1 MSIEA
6 ENSTVPFVDPSESI
20 EKQDYG
26 FVGVLV
32 GWVFRLGGFVF
43 NCIIWDAMRSL
54 QNPAPT
60 LLWIKHTAVWCNL
73 FLALR
78 ITLGASG
85 LFFSLDLESL
95 SRLSCKAIK
104 VLDMF
109 LSFNPNSLVTASY
122 LESALFLSY
131 PTWHYNQNWKR
142 LILKCSV
149 VFPALVFLYSLP
161 LIAAIDIRN
170 GSCEIISQ
178 TGMFSMYASMIFL
191 FSILLTGSSFGF
203 VLSLRHYRMKKTESA
218 RNKVE
223 FRAPKKAN
231 GEDPSAGNTN
241 ISINVSSTENRQ
253 GTKNNLF
260 SAEDMKAIKFLLS
273 MSFYSFIYGLLFVI
287 VFYAIKLVN
296 EHFGKDINFW
306 AYFALYQEFGAGINF
321 SMLVFSRDKPREY
334 ILERYSGF
342 IKKR

>member
-1 MSIEA
+1 
-6 ENSTVPFVDPSESI
+6 
-20 EKQDYG
+20 
-26 FVGVLV
+26 
-32 GWVFRLGGFVF
+32 
-43 NCIIWDAMRSL
+43 
-54 QNPAPT
+54 
-60 LLWIKHTAVWCNL
+60 
-73 FLALR
+73 
-78 ITLGASG
+78 
-85 LFFSLDLESL
+85 
-95 SRLSCKAIK
+95 
-104 VLDMF
+104 
-109 LSFNPNSLVTASY
+109 
-122 LESALFLSY
+122 
-131 PTWHYNQNWKR
+131 
-142 LILKCSV
+142 
-149 VFPALVFLYSLP
+149 
-161 LIAAIDIRN
+161 
-170 GSCEIISQ
+170 
-178 TGMFSMYASMIFL
+178 MIFL

-321 SMLVFSRDKPREY
+321 SMLVFSRGKPREY

-342 IKKR
+342 IKKRWFLQFRNKSRLSGKRTLRTSINWFCYSSLISVICIMSPFEWNLLPI